1 MKKFIILLIV
11 TFFIGVIPSLLVGND
26 VTGLILPKFYP
37 PKILFPIMWSI
48 LYLLM
53 TISVYLATKNSD
65 DAYKIYF
72 IQLIVNAFWTVIFF
86 GLKLRLLAFLWI
98 IFLFILVII
107 MIKKFY
113 KENKNAGLLQIPY
126 IIWLLIAMYLNLSIY
141 LLNM

>member
-141 LLNM
+141 LLNI

>member
-53 TISVYLATKNSD
+53 TISLYLATKNSD

>member
-126 IIWLLIAMYLNLSIY
+126 IIWLLIAMYLNLSIF

>member
-26 VTGLILPKFYP
+26 VTGLILPRFYP

-72 IQLIVNAFWTVIFF
+72 FQLIVNTFWTVIFF
-86 GLKLRLLAFLWI
+86 GLKLRLIAFIWI
-98 IFLFILVII
+98 ILLFILVII

-113 KENKNAGLLQIPY
+113 KENKMAGLLQIPY

>member
-86 GLKLRLLAFLWI
+86 GLKLRLFAFLWI

>member
-26 VTGLILPKFYP
+26 VTGLILPRFYP

-72 IQLIVNAFWTVIFF
+72 FQLIVNTFWTVIFF
-86 GLKLRLLAFLWI
+86 GLKLRLIAFIWI
-98 IFLFILVII
+98 ILLFILVII

-113 KENKNAGLLQIPY
+113 KENKTAGLLQIPY

>member
-11 TFFIGVIPSLLVGND
+11 TFFIGVIPSILVGND

-72 IQLIVNAFWTVIFF
+72 IQIIVNAFWTVIFF

>member
-37 PKILFPIMWSI
+37 PKILFPIIWSI

-86 GLKLRLLAFLWI
+86 GLKLRLLAFIWI

-113 KENKNAGLLQIPY
+113 KENKTAGLLQIPY

>member
-107 MIKKFY
+107 MINKFY

>member
-37 PKILFPIMWSI
+37 PKILFPIIWSI

>member
-37 PKILFPIMWSI
+37 PKILFPIIWSI

-86 GLKLRLLAFLWI
+86 GLKLRLFAFLWI

>member
-126 IIWLLIAMYLNLSIY
+126 IIWLLIAMDLNLSIY

>member
-37 PKILFPIMWSI
+37 PKILFPIMWSL

-53 TISVYLATKNSD
+53 TISVYLATKNND

>member
-53 TISVYLATKNSD
+53 IISVYLATKNSD

>member
-11 TFFIGVIPSLLVGND
+11 TFFIGVIPSILVGND

>member
-86 GLKLRLLAFLWI
+86 GLKLRLLAFIWI

-141 LLNM
+141 LLNI

>member
-11 TFFIGVIPSLLVGND
+11 TFFMGVIPSLLVGND

>member
-37 PKILFPIMWSI
+37 PKILFPIMWSM

>member
-86 GLKLRLLAFLWI
+86 GLKLKLLAFLWI

>member
-126 IIWLLIAMYLNLSIY
+126 IIWLLIAMYLNISIY